1 MITVHHLNES
11 RSTRVIWLLE
21 ELKMPFEVV
30 HHQRDENTKLAPSSL
45 GKVHPL
51 NKAPVIEHNG
61 HVLCESGAVLEYI
74 LDQSSEGLLRP
85 AKEDDTYYAY
95 LEWLHFA
102 EGSLGLPVITYLLM
116 QMEARS
122 GDAPLDGY
130 IAKELNLDLGY
141 IDETLAKRAYFAGDE
156 FSAADIM
163 MTISLEIAGSLKL
176 LENRPHIQAYLTR
189 VQARPAYQK
198 ARAFG

>member
-1 MITVHHLNES
+1 
-11 RSTRVIWLLE
+11 
-21 ELKMPFEVV
+21 MPFDVI

-45 GKVHPL
+45 GRVHPL

-61 HVLCESGAVLEYI
+61 HILCESGAVLEYI
-74 LDQSSEGLLRP
+74 LDQSTQNSLRP
-85 AKEDDTYYAY
+85 SKDSEAYYAY

-116 QMEARS
+116 QMETRS

-130 IAKELNLDLGY
+130 IAKELNLDLTY
-141 IDETLAKRAYFAGDE
+141 IDQTLAKQLYFSGDV

-176 LENRPHIQAYLTR
+176 LDNRPHIQAYLAR